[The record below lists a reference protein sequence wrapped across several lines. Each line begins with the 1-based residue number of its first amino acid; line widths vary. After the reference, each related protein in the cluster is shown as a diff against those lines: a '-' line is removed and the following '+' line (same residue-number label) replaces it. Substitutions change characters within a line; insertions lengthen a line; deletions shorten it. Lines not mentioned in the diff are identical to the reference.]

1 MIDSLQQEMEAIFDR
16 VIRELP
22 SSETNQIVSLT
33 KEIEHREPLYFFEN
47 AKQIGENRIF
57 WKNMNDG
64 FVLVGA
70 GKVLDVMTEEDRFR
84 QTEKRIDELMDRAFI
99 ENPYKLPGTGLV
111 LLGGMTFDPKQK
123 RSELWK
129 HFQTSR
135 FTLPEFMLTCVED
148 RTFLT
153 VNSIVHKEDHPKQLA
168 SWLKQKEKQLFA
180 EQSIPNQI
188 VSVRTKKEKN
198 VKKWLETI
206 EKVKSDIRDGKTEK
220 VVLAREVR
228 VGFNEPVVLSTVL
241 QGLIQTQPNSYV
253 FAFEQ
258 EGDCFVGATPERLVR
273 VDRKRLLSTCLAG
286 TAARGKT
293 KEEDE
298 QIGHYLLNDQKNRE
312 EHDFVVQM
320 IKKAVTHYSTDVNI
334 PEAPV
339 LYRLKNLQHLYTPV
353 TATLKAGYSIFDVM
367 EQLHPT
373 PAVGGT
379 PTEEALAFIR
389 DYEPMDRG
397 WYAAPVGWIDSNDSS
412 EFVVALRSGLVQGDE
427 ASLFAGC
434 GIVKDSDPKSEYE
447 ETAIKMLPML
457 SVLGGNK

>member
-22 SSETNQIVSLT
+22 SSDKKRVVSLT
-33 KEIEHREPLYFFEN
+33 KEIDDIDPLHFFEG
-47 AKQIGENRIF
+47 AKHIGKNRIY

-70 GKVLDVMTEEDRFR
+70 GKVLDVVAEEDRFR
-84 QTEKRIDELMDRAFI
+84 WTEKRIDELIDQALI
-99 ENPYKLPGTGLV
+99 KNPYKLPGTGLV
-111 LLGGMTFDPKQK
+111 LLGGMKFDPKQET
-123 RSELWK
+123 SSLWK
-129 HFQTSR
+129 NFQTSR
-135 FTLPEFMLTCVED
+135 FTLPEFLLTRVHN

-153 VNSIVHKEDHPKQLA
+153 VNSMVQKEDHPAQLA
-168 SWLKQKEKQLFA
+168 SWLKQKEEQLFA
-180 EQSIPNQI
+180 RQSIPNQV
-188 VSVRTKKEKN
+188 VSVKIKKEKDIE
-198 VKKWLETI
+198 KWLETI
-206 EKVKSDIRDGKTEK
+206 EKVKNDIRNGKSEK
-220 VVLAREVR
+220 VVLAREIR
-228 VGFNEPVVLSTVL
+228 IRLNEPVILSTVL
-241 QGLIQTQPNSYV
+241 QGLTETQPNSYV
-253 FAFEQ
+253 FAFE
-258 EGDCFVGATPERLVR
+258 ESGDCFVGATPERLVR
-273 VDRKRLLSTCLAG
+273 VDQRSLLSTCLAG

-298 QIGHYLLNDQKNRE
+298 KIGDFLLNDQKNRE

-320 IKKAVTHYSTDVNI
+320 IKKAVTNYSTDVTI
-334 PEAPV
+334 PNAPV

-353 TATLKAGYSIFDVM
+353 TATLKKEYSIFDVV

-373 PAVGGT
+373 PALGGT

-389 DYEPMDRG
+389 NYEPMDRG
-397 WYAAPVGWIDSNDSS
+397 WYGAPVGWVDSNDSG
-412 EFVVALRSGLVQGDE
+412 EFAVAIRSGLIQGDE